1 MQNEIALSKAECQ
14 EFQDLYFKVLCLNK
28 KLFEA
33 QSAIISGNFEKA
45 IKSEEEIANVFKLT
59 DLNHRE

>member
-1 MQNEIALSKAECQ
+1 
-14 EFQDLYFKVLCLNK
+14 LCLNK